1 MSYLKKIGALFV
13 SSALMASMLAGCGS
27 SSDSTGG
34 NGSQAEGGDGN
45 YNISIVFKTTSNEYT
60 QYMMA
65 GAEKAA
71 AETGAVLD
79 MKGATSETAY
89 DEQQNM
95 IETDLHANKYD
106 AMIIAPLQGDMA
118 STLVSGT
125 DMPIFA
131 IDTDFNAPEKISFI
145 GIGQKDA
152 AASGGEKAVEAA
164 KAAGWD
170 KIEAAYIAGVQ
181 GDSTAD
187 ARRTGF
193 QEGIDGAG
201 GTFLADE
208 VQYAD
213 AVADKATVC
222 MEGIMQSHPEGLA
235 IIACHN
241 DDCAIAAAR
250 AAANNPAYAKTI
262 FIGFDGNITAAQ
274 SILDGGETMTV
285 AQSGYDQGYQA
296 VKTVVAHL
304 NGEKVDSFVDCGT
317 KVIDSTTADDYMAT
331 LKSQMDGKAVAQ

>member
-1 MSYLKKIGALFV
+1 
-13 SSALMASMLAGCGS
+13 
-27 SSDSTGG
+27 
-34 NGSQAEGGDGN
+34 
-45 YNISIVFKTTSNEYT
+45 
-60 QYMMA
+60 MMA

-152 AASGGEKAVEAA
+152 AASGGEKAVEA
-164 KAAGWD
+164 GQGSRLGQD
-170 KIEAAYIAGVQ
+170 RSSVYRGVQ

-193 QEGIDGAG
+193 PG
-201 GTFLADE
+201 G
-208 VQYAD
+208 
-213 AVADKATVC
+213 
-222 MEGIMQSHPEGLA
+222 H
-235 IIACHN
+235 
-241 DDCAIAAAR
+241 
-250 AAANNPAYAKTI
+250 
-262 FIGFDGNITAAQ
+262 
-274 SILDGGETMTV
+274 
-285 AQSGYDQGYQA
+285 
-296 VKTVVAHL
+296 
-304 NGEKVDSFVDCGT
+304 
-317 KVIDSTTADDYMAT
+317 
-331 LKSQMDGKAVAQ
+331 

>member
-27 SSDSTGG
+27 SSGSTGDS
-34 NGSQAEGGDGN
+34 GSQAEGGDGN

-152 AASGGEKAVEAA
+152 AASGGEK
-164 KAAGWD
+164 GC
-170 KIEAAYIAGVQ
+170 
-181 GDSTAD
+181 
-187 ARRTGF
+187 R
-193 QEGIDGAG
+193 
-201 GTFLADE
+201 
-208 VQYAD
+208 
-213 AVADKATVC
+213 
-222 MEGIMQSHPEGLA
+222 
-235 IIACHN
+235 
-241 DDCAIAAAR
+241 
-250 AAANNPAYAKTI
+250 
-262 FIGFDGNITAAQ
+262 
-274 SILDGGETMTV
+274 GGEG
-285 AQSGYDQGYQA
+285 SRLG
-296 VKTVVAHL
+296 
-304 NGEKVDSFVDCGT
+304 
-317 KVIDSTTADDYMAT
+317 
-331 LKSQMDGKAVAQ
+331 

>member
-1 MSYLKKIGALFV
+1 MAISEDTATVMNKLLQTVVYGSRGTGAAARNTVKDMKIFAK
-13 SSALMASMLAGCGS
+13 
-27 SSDSTGG
+27 TG
-34 NGSQAEGGDGN
+34 
-45 YNISIVFKTTSNEYT
+45 TSNNSNDLWFVGGTPY
-60 QYMMA
+60 YV
-65 GAEKAA
+65 GSCWC
-71 AETGAVLD
+71 G
-79 MKGATSETAY
+79 Y

-118 STLVSGT
+118 TTLVSGT

-152 AASGGEKAVEAA
+152 AASGGAKAVEAA

-317 KVIDSTTADDYMAT
+317 NVIDSTTAEDYMAT

>member
-152 AASGGEKAVEAA
+152 AASGGEK
-164 KAAGWD
+164 GC
-170 KIEAAYIAGVQ
+170 
-181 GDSTAD
+181 
-187 ARRTGF
+187 R
-193 QEGIDGAG
+193 
-201 GTFLADE
+201 
-208 VQYAD
+208 
-213 AVADKATVC
+213 
-222 MEGIMQSHPEGLA
+222 
-235 IIACHN
+235 
-241 DDCAIAAAR
+241 
-250 AAANNPAYAKTI
+250 
-262 FIGFDGNITAAQ
+262 
-274 SILDGGETMTV
+274 GGEG
-285 AQSGYDQGYQA
+285 SRLG
-296 VKTVVAHL
+296 
-304 NGEKVDSFVDCGT
+304 
-317 KVIDSTTADDYMAT
+317 
-331 LKSQMDGKAVAQ
+331 